1 MEAGKVA
8 LLECRVTHLSPHH
21 TVSWLRF
28 FSSSVSALLILSLT
42 HQLQQERRCLRADCG
57 RSRLQLGPPFAR
69 CHQVQVGSLSTTD
82 DHHQFSKKNAEIV
95 NKKGHK
101 RFRRLMG
108 ANAQINRAINPGVR
122 RKVCQL
128 HSIRNRLLP
137 HIDSS
142 SHMEISQYLWPRN
155 FDVFCQKSTE
165 FSFPLLKA

>member
-1 MEAGKVA
+1 MA

-21 TVSWLRF
+21 TVSWLRLCT
-28 FSSSVSALLILSLT
+28 SVSALLILSLT
-42 HQLQQERRCLRADCG
+42 DQLQQERRCLRADCG
-57 RSRLQLGPPFAR
+57 RSRLQLRPPFAR
-69 CHQVQVGSLSTTD
+69 CHQVQVGSLRTN

-128 HSIRNRLLP
+128 HSIRNSLLP

-142 SHMEISQYLWPRN
+142 SRMEISQYLYLTYFVRN
-155 FDVFCQKSTE
+155 PQNSLSLF
-165 FSFPLLKA
+165 